1 MAGAIQ
7 GTFIIFREF
16 VDADNEIDF
25 RVTIKDRRD
34 AVAVSINIDNF
45 SGFGKAI
52 YRRDIERSS
61 IGG

>member
-34 AVAVSINIDNF
+34 AVAVSINID
-45 SGFGKAI
+45 S
-52 YRRDIERSS
+52 
-61 IGG
+61 